1 MKSAILGGCAMIA
14 AGLMLLS
21 PALTPAASA
30 QGMKKCDRACLE
42 GWVDRYFKAV
52 IDDKPS
58 EVPLS
63 VNVRFTE
70 NGQQLPIGEGLWKSM
85 KAAGKYRLFV
95 DDVDAGVVGL
105 LSTVVE
111 DSTDPDKGVP
121 AAIALRLRIVNGE
134 ITEIEQNVVRE
145 ERAAKAIEAHGKP
158 RKAFL
163 TPIPKDQRMSRHDL
177 IMTANKYFTGMQKND
192 GKGDYPFAKTCN
204 RLENGMQT
212 TNVPVKPGE
221 KVPDPKTSTSYSAH
235 WSCMEQFK
243 SGLLHFVSRIR
254 DRRYVAVDQERGV
267 VMAFGFFDHE
277 AGDTRTFKT
286 PNGRTVTAGPAQP
299 WTWYLA
305 EVFKVENG
313 KLDQIEAIL
322 QRSPYGMLS
331 GWSSYAD
338 GMSDRAQDVT
348 GVPEAK

>member
-1 MKSAILGGCAMIA
+1 MKSAILSGCAAVA

-21 PALTPAASA
+21 PIAMTPAAMAQDSA
-30 QGMKKCDRACLE
+30 KCDRACLE

-70 NGQQLPIGEGLWKSM
+70 DGQHIPVGEGLWKSM
-85 KAAGKYRLFV
+85 KSAGKYRLYIA
-95 DDVDAGVVGL
+95 DVEAGVIGVL
-105 LSTVVE
+105 TTVVE
-111 DSTDPDKGVP
+111 DNADPDKGSP
-121 AAIALRLRIVNGE
+121 AAVGLRLKIENGE

-145 ERAAKAIEAHGKP
+145 ARAANAIEARGKP
-158 RKAFL
+158 REAFL
-163 TPIPKDQRMSRHDL
+163 TPIPKDQRMSRHDM
-177 IMTANKYFTGMQKND
+177 IVTANKYFSGMQQND
-192 GKGDYPFAKTCN
+192 GKGDYPFTKTCN
-204 RLENGMQT
+204 RLENGGLS
-212 TNVPVKPGE
+212 TNTPLKEGE
-221 KVPDPKTSTSYSAH
+221 KMPDPKTSSMYSAH
-235 WSCMEQFK
+235 WSCLEQFQ
-243 SGLLHFVSRIR
+243 SGLLHFVTRIR
-254 DRRYVAVDQERGV
+254 DRRYVALDEERGI

-277 AGDTRTFKT
+277 AGDTRTYKI
-286 PNGRTVTAGPAQP
+286 PNGKTITAGPAQP

-313 KLDQIEAIL
+313 KIDQIEAIL

-338 GMSDRAQDVT
+338 GMSDAARDVT
-348 GVPEAK
+348 GVNE